1 MSEEL
6 TYEQKSNIVKELSS
20 YYSSDEEIDDEICN
34 PKIMQEFTKI
44 DQSFNLDLD
53 IIKGIFGSHFK
64 KAGLNDDDATDI
76 LNNFY
81 NNHPFLIPFVG
92 KDYPKE
98 NDKKF
103 LYVLESHYLPEF
115 SDVYANMPKKS
126 KNKNK
131 WLKEQWYKHDFSWK
145 NLKSSPNR
153 EISLYREDI
162 EYMWTESVVKNNR
175 KNNNRFKAM
184 FEKMLNISI
193 SKNKEIE
200 IPIESIA
207 FMNYFLR
214 PAENTGVSI
223 EHQYIDSFFSYL
235 NLIRV
240 WQALGKPYIII
251 CSAKARK
258 SFYFYWKEHRKY
270 LEGLKENIVDNTG
283 FTTSAKFC
291 LCNHPNNRSWNKP
304 IEEDKDE
311 KDENS
316 EWNKNDT
323 NSEKRLEDFMISINK
338 SFAEIA

>member
-1 MSEEL
+1 MSEEQL
-6 TYEQKSNIVKELSS
+6 YETYEQKVNLVKEMSS
-20 YYSSDEEIDDEICN
+20 YYSSDEEIDVEICN
-34 PKIMQEFTKI
+34 PKIMKEFTKI

-53 IIKGIFGSHFK
+53 IISGIFGSHFK
-64 KAGLNDDDATDI
+64 KAMLNDDNATDI

-98 NDKKF
+98 SNKKF

-115 SDVYANMPKKS
+115 SDVYANMPRKS
-126 KNKNK
+126 KDKNE
-131 WLKEQWYKHDFSWK
+131 WLKEQWYKRDFSWE

-162 EYMWTESVVKNNR
+162 EYMWTENVVKNNI
-175 KNNNRFKAM
+175 KTNNRFKSM
-184 FEKMLNISI
+184 FEKMLKISI
-193 SKNKEIE
+193 SKDKKIE

-223 EHQYIDSFFSYL
+223 EHQYIDSLFSYL

-240 WQALGKPYIII
+240 WQALGKPNIII

-258 SFYFYWKEHRKY
+258 SFYYYWKEHRKY
-270 LEGLKENIVDNTG
+270 SEGLNKKSIVDNIG

-291 LCNHPNNRSWNKP
+291 LCNHPSNRSWNKSMENNETS
-304 IEEDKDE
+304 EERLLKFI
-311 KDENS
+311 
-316 EWNKNDT
+316 KNVYQ
-323 NSEKRLEDFMISINK
+323 
-338 SFAEIA
+338 

>member
-34 PKIMQEFTKI
+34 PKIMKEFTKI
-44 DQSFNLDLD
+44 NQSFNLDLD

-131 WLKEQWYKHDFSWK
+131 WLKEQWYKHDFSWE
-145 NLKSSPNR
+145 NLKSSSKS

-162 EYMWTESVVKNNR
+162 EYMWTERVVKNNI
-175 KNNNRFKAM
+175 KFNNRFKAL
-184 FEKMLNISI
+184 FENMLNI
-193 SKNKEIE
+193 KKEKIE
-200 IPIESIA
+200 SAVESIA

-214 PAENTGVSI
+214 PAEHTGASI
-223 EHQYIDSFFSYL
+223 KHEYIDSLFSYL

-240 WQALGKPYIII
+240 WKALDEPNIII

-258 SFYFYWKEHRKY
+258 SFEFYWGLHKNYGKTY
-270 LEGLKENIVDNTG
+270 LIPEN
-283 FTTSAKFC
+283 KFC
-291 LCNHPNNRSWNKP
+291 LCNHPSNRSWNKSMENNETS
-304 IEEDKDE
+304 EERLLKFI
-311 KDENS
+311 
-316 EWNKNDT
+316 KNVYQ
-323 NSEKRLEDFMISINK
+323 
-338 SFAEIA
+338 